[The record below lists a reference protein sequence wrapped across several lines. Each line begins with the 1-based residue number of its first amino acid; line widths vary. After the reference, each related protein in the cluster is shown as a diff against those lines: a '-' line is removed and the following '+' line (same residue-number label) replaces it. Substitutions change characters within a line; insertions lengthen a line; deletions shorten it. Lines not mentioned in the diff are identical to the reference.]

1 MTVIGIDVSK
11 DWLDV
16 ADLGATTQT
25 SRVANT
31 ADGIAAFVSRLG
43 TLALTRIGLE
53 ATGAY
58 HLPRLAALLAA
69 RLPVSLINPAQI
81 KAYRQVRQRR
91 NKTDRQDARLIA
103 AFTQAYA
110 AELRLASAATP
121 QQARLRDLVGYR
133 EGRVRDRT
141 RLRNQQEAAD
151 WAGSAAVQELL
162 AADLAHVEEQL
173 ATVERAIAA
182 ILAELPEAAVLL
194 RLTGVGP
201 RVVAVILAYLPVEVW
216 GQVKPAAA
224 YAGVHPRLA
233 QSGRTSQSRLSKAG
247 PPVLRRMLYLAALVA
262 IRHDPDLR
270 RRYDALRARGKP
282 PKLAVCV
289 IMHALLRHMMGALK
303 DFYRHQPTQQT
314 RQTQQAPPPRHEPL
328 AA

>member
-11 DWLDV
+11 DWLDI
-16 ADLGATTQT
+16 AQLGATSQT

-31 ADGIAAFVSRLG
+31 AAGIAALVSRLG
-43 TLALTRIGLE
+43 ALALTRIGLE

-58 HLPRLAALLAA
+58 HLPLLAALLEAQ
-69 RLPVSLINPAQI
+69 LPVSLLNPAQI

-91 NKTDRQDARLIA
+91 NKTDQQDALLIA
-103 AFTQAYA
+103 HFTQTYA
-110 AELRLASAATP
+110 AELRLARPATP
-121 QQARLRDLVGYR
+121 VQARLRELVGYR
-133 EGRVRDRT
+133 EGRVRERT
-141 RLRNQQEAAD
+141 RLRNQQEAAA
-151 WAGSAAVQELL
+151 WAGSAAVQTLL
-162 AADLAHVEEQL
+162 AADLAHVEGQL

-182 ILAELPEAAVLL
+182 VLAELPEAAVLL
-194 RLTGVGP
+194 QFTGVGP

-270 RRYDALRARGKP
+270 RRYDAMRARGKP

-289 IMHALLRHMMGALK
+289 IMHAILRHMMGALK
-303 DFYRHQPTQQT
+303 AFYRHQ
-314 RQTQQAPPPRHEPL
+314 QAPSASHEQL